1 MFFFLNV
8 QLQYS
13 NRRIFIVNFFD
24 WIQEKAWEGGKGR
37 KDNGQLLECMGKIG
51 IFNVFEV
58 SESGSVGMLEYEI
71 S

>member
-1 MFFFLNV
+1 MDYLV
-8 QLQYS
+8 
-13 NRRIFIVNFFD
+13 
-24 WIQEKAWEGGKGR
+24 
-37 KDNGQLLECMGKIG
+37 LECMGKIG